1 MPRRRLRESGPT
13 LFVTELLPEFASTQ
27 EEIRRAVQRNAVQ
40 RGQFFALNLARL
52 GFDQILDQI
61 EAIARD
67 TDPEIWREVA
77 DRLGID
83 PRALDV
89 LDHIPV
95 RYPYYFCDPTQ
106 LTQSPSLVAYYRNV
120 AMVSAKVMRGIG
132 LDTMPHEVGQA
143 LPNDKA
149 KQLAIYFNGTVSAL
163 ITQNPSLVTG
173 RRHIEMVFA
182 NLGESIGGSW
192 RNEVGRLA
200 YAEVIGNLL
209 RHLHSKG
216 CLSTVVYD
224 LKGPLAVEAEDDE
237 EAFVAR
243 DNLLTSGEDFLGRL
257 EETGANRV
265 VYKTI
270 SLRNGNEL
278 RLNRQI
284 EWIDREGTSYKIG
297 PDLSAISPGE
307 VFTWGSELKGG
318 ADPAGSD
325 EHWKTATRAFERI
338 LNAAEKTD
346 RIKPKLSFIATIL
359 VDRVA
364 REAALWIQQGKLT
377 SAYNLT
383 QIAESVEKR
392 EAFLSDLAG
401 FLGCSEHPSH

>member
-1 MPRRRLRESGPT
+1 MPRRRIRETNPI
-13 LFVTELLPEFASTQ
+13 LFGSDPLPEFASSQ

-52 GFDQILDQI
+52 GFDQILDRV

-67 TDPEIWREVA
+67 SDLEIWREA
-77 DRLGID
+77 AEPFGID

-89 LDHIPV
+89 LDRLQI
-95 RYPYYFCDPTQ
+95 RYPYYFCDPSQ
-106 LTQSPSLVAYYRNV
+106 LVKSPSLVAYYRNV

-132 LDTMPHEVGQA
+132 FDTTPYEAG
-143 LPNDKA
+143 LPLLEDRA
-149 KQLAIYFNGTVSAL
+149 EQLARYFNGTVSAL
-163 ITQNPSLVTG
+163 VVENPLLVTG

-200 YAEVIGNLL
+200 YVEVIGSLL
-209 RHLHSKG
+209 RHLSEKA
-216 CLSTVVYD
+216 CLSAIVYD
-224 LKGPLAVEAEDDE
+224 LKGLSAEE
-237 EAFVAR
+237 
-243 DNLLTSGEDFLGRL
+243 GEDEASEFTAKDNVLTDGAGFLEKL
-257 EETGANRV
+257 EQLEANRV

-270 SLRNGNEL
+270 ALRNGNEL

-284 EWIDREGTSYKIG
+284 VWIEHEGREHKIG
-297 PDLSAISPGE
+297 PDLSAFSPGE
-307 VFTWGSELKGG
+307 VLTWGGELKGG

-325 EHWKTATRAFERI
+325 EHWKTAKSAFDRI
-338 LNAAEKTD
+338 LDAAEKTG
-346 RIKPKLSFIATIL
+346 RPKPRLSFIATIL

-364 REAALWIQQGKLT
+364 REAELWIKQGKLT

-383 QIAESVEKR
+383 QIAENTERR
-392 EAFLSDLAG
+392 ERFLNDLAS
-401 FLGCSEHPSH
+401 FLGCL